1 MQIRERLMACYK
13 SMYQALFFSLWS
25 QRSKEAKKK
34 KKNNN
39 NNKKTKQNKTI
50 IQKCINTQKREDEK
64 IKNKIHHGKET
75 RPT

>member
-13 SMYQALFFSLWS
+13 SMYQALFFSLSS

-34 KKNNN
+34 KKTTTTT
-39 NNKKTKQNKTI
+39 TKQNKTI

>member
-1 MQIRERLMACYK
+1 
-13 SMYQALFFSLWS
+13 MYQALFFSLSS

-34 KKNNN
+34 KQQQQQQK
-39 NNKKTKQNKTI
+39 KQNKTI

>member
-1 MQIRERLMACYK
+1 
-13 SMYQALFFSLWS
+13 MYQALFFSLSS

-34 KKNNN
+34 KTTTTTT
-39 NNKKTKQNKTI
+39 TKQNKTI